1 MTRGFGKLSIRAKL
15 VVLMMAISCAIL
27 TLALTTILAIEM
39 RSERGEMEAEIASL
53 ASIIGFTGRAALVF
67 GDQEAAIKTLD
78 ALKLKP
84 EVVGAWIQNS
94 QGEVFAQY
102 LRDEKGQ
109 LPQPSNT
116 PPALA
121 SLGVPFGASADG
133 GLKYRLDDGSLLL
146 FHPVSLD
153 DEQVGVLLLQ
163 ADLGE
168 LDSRITAFMTAGA
181 SILLL
186 SVLTAFILASWLQ
199 RLISRPIIDLT
210 GLMARVTAEQDY
222 GLRLESRSGDEVGLL
237 VDGFNAM
244 LTQIELRDQQLAGA
258 NRNLEQRVAERTQ
271 KLTAANGELN
281 RLLQEYRQAEAVLRL
296 QAQVLEQVHDS
307 VVVTDAAGYVTNWN
321 KGSERYFGFS
331 AGEAVGRHLSFLFE
345 FSEYDLNFL
354 QREIIFPLL
363 QKGQLESEVKCRKKS
378 GEELWAHLSLSLLRS
393 PSGDVA
399 GMVGYLLDVTERRQA
414 EIVLRESEEN
424 YRSLFE
430 NSPISLWKEDFSLLP
445 EYFDELREAGVADF
459 ADYFA
464 RHPDEVARCARLARI
479 LDVNQKT
486 LKLFGAGSK
495 EEFFGDLRKI
505 FTERSFSAFREILV
519 ALAEGRTLFETE
531 GINRTLTGEERHFL
545 IRYSVSPGA
554 LKSLDS
560 VIVSLIDISE
570 RRRAEEAL
578 RILGK
583 ALETTRVGVT
593 IANLQGE
600 IIFANPAEASMH
612 GYEIGELLGRKVNIL
627 GPPELRSEFPGA
639 NVQTGERESLNLH
652 KTGSVFPVRLVSDL
666 VTDAAGNP
674 LAVVTVCEDI
684 TERKE
689 TEARLK
695 ASIAEKDV
703 LLKEIHHRV
712 KNNLQIISSLF
723 NLQMKKITDAKT
735 RAELNATRNRI
746 RSMALIHAKLYQSK
760 NLSQI
765 NFAEYI
771 EEFSRQLRSLFNVSP
786 KKVKLVLDIDAVYL
800 DVDVAIP
807 FGMIVNELLTNALKY
822 AFPDERSGKIRV
834 VLRSE
839 AAATVLSV
847 EDNGVGLPPEMDL
860 AGVETLGL
868 QLVRGLA
875 QQLNGTVVVEQGGG
889 TRVIIRCPA
898 AVSGM
903 QQSV

>member
-1 MTRGFGKLSIRAKL
+1 MTRGFGNLSIRAKL
-15 VVLMMAISCAIL
+15 VVLMMAISGAVL
-27 TLALTTILAIEM
+27 TLALATILAIEV
-39 RSERGEMEAEIASL
+39 RSERGEVEAEIASL
-53 ASIIGFTGRAALVF
+53 ASIIGFTSRAALVF
-67 GDQEAAIKTLD
+67 GDQEAADKTLD

-84 EVVGAWIQNS
+84 EVVGAWIQNN
-94 QGEVFAQY
+94 QGEVLARY
-102 LRDEKGQ
+102 LRNVKGQ
-109 LPQPSNT
+109 SLHPLSP
-116 PPALA
+116 PPAPA
-121 SLGVPFGASADG
+121 SLGVPFRASADG
-133 GLKYRLDDGSLLL
+133 GLEYRLSDGSLLL
-146 FHPVSLD
+146 FHPVILD
-153 DEQVGVLLLQ
+153 DEQIGVLLLQ
-163 ADLGE
+163 ADLGK
-168 LDSRITAFMTAGA
+168 LDARISAFMTAGA
-181 SILLL
+181 IILLL
-186 SVLTAFILASWLQ
+186 SVLTAYILASWLQ

-210 GLMARVTAEQDY
+210 GLMARVTKEQDY
-222 GLRLESRSGDEVGLL
+222 GLRLASRSGDEVGLL

-244 LTQIELRDQQLAGA
+244 LTQIELRDHQLAEV

-271 KLTAANGELN
+271 ELTGTNDELN

-296 QAQVLEQVHDS
+296 QAQVLEQIHDS
-307 VVVTDAAGYVTNWN
+307 VIITDVAGHVTSWN
-321 KGSERYFGFS
+321 KGAERYLGYS
-331 AGEAVGRHLSFLFE
+331 AGEALGRHISFL
-345 FSEYDLNFL
+345 YDEEDRHFL
-354 QREIIFPLL
+354 QRQIITPLL
-363 QKGQLESEVKCRKKS
+363 QQGQHESEVKCRKKS
-378 GEELWAHLSLSLLRS
+378 GEVFWAHLSLSLLHD
-393 PSGDVA
+393 PSGKVT
-399 GMVGYLLDVTERRQA
+399 GMVGYALDVTERRLA
-414 EIVLRESEEN
+414 ENALRESEEN

-445 EYFDELREAGVADF
+445 GYFAELREAGVVDF
-459 ADYFA
+459 AGHFA
-464 RHPDEVARCARLARI
+464 RHPGEVARCARLTRI

-495 EEFFGDLRKI
+495 EEFFGDLKKI
-505 FTERSFSAFREILV
+505 FTESSFSAFREILV
-519 ALAEGRTLFETE
+519 ALAEGRTIFETE
-531 GINRTLTGEERHFL
+531 GINRTLSGEERHFL
-545 IRYSVSPGA
+545 IRYSVLPSA

-583 ALETTRVGVT
+583 ALETTRVGIT
-593 IANLQGE
+593 IANLKGE
-600 IIFANPAEASMH
+600 IIFTNPAEASMH
-612 GYEIGELLGRKVNIL
+612 GYEIGELLGQKVNIL

-639 NVQTGERESLNLH
+639 NVQAGERESLNLR
-652 KTGSVFPVRLVSDL
+652 KDGSVFPVRLVGDL
-666 VTDAAGNP
+666 VTDAAGSP

-689 TEARLK
+689 TEGRLK

-712 KNNLQIISSLF
+712 KNNLQIISSLL
-723 NLQMKKITDAKT
+723 NLQMKKITEAKT

-771 EEFSRQLRSLFNVSP
+771 EEFSRQLRSLYNVSP
-786 KKVKLVLDIDAVYL
+786 KKVKLVLDIDEVFL

-807 FGMIVNELLTNALKY
+807 CGMIVNELLTNALKY
-822 AFPDERSGKIRV
+822 AFPEERSGEIRV

-839 AAATVLSV
+839 AAATVLTV
-847 EDNGVGLPPEMDL
+847 EDDGVGLPPEMDL

-875 QQLNGTVVVEQGGG
+875 QQLNGTVLIEQNGG
-889 TRVIIRCPA
+889 TRVVIRCPA
-898 AVSGM
+898 AGSGM